1 MDFSLG
7 EELEAVRDLAREIFT
22 DRATPERLR
31 EVETSPD
38 RTDTRLWADLASA
51 GLLGAVLPEQDGGA
65 GLGMAGLCVLLE
77 EQGRRVAPVPLWPAL
92 VGGLAVAAHGTA
104 RQRAELL
111 PSLAGGEGRPTVAL
125 EEFGPAD
132 PLTPRTTAVAVGT
145 AQGGVQDA
153 PSWRLTGTKAV
164 VPSPDGARHVL
175 VAATTDA
182 GPGLFL
188 VAADAPGTTWESAE
202 TTTHD
207 MSGHLTLDGTPAEP
221 VGTPGD
227 GTVAEVV
234 RHSFVALAAVQVGV
248 ADGALR
254 YAADHLRER
263 LQFDR
268 PLATFQAV
276 QHQLADCYIDIDAMR
291 VTAWQAVDALAE
303 PFDAADAD
311 RAALVAKWWA
321 TEAGLNTVHRIQHV
335 HGGIGV
341 DIDYPVHRHFLWGK
355 QISTTLGGA
364 GADLER
370 LGALLTGGAV
380 AS

>member
-31 EVETSPD
+31 EVETSPT
-38 RTDTRLWADLASA
+38 RTDSRLWADLASA
-51 GLLGAVLPEQDGGA
+51 GLLGAALPEADGGA

-92 VGGLAVAAHGTA
+92 VGGLAVAAHGTP

-111 PSLAGGEGRPTVAL
+111 PGLASGGGRPTVAL

-132 PLTPRTTAVAVGT
+132 PLTPRTRATPDDTDRDG
-145 AQGGVQDA
+145 
-153 PSWRLTGTKAV
+153 PRWRLTGTKAV
-164 VPSPDGARHVL
+164 VPAPDGARHVL
-175 VAATTDA
+175 VTATTDA

-188 VAADAPGTTWESAE
+188 VATDAPGTTWEPAE
-202 TTTHD
+202 TTTYD
-207 MSGHLTLDGTPAEP
+207 LSGHLALDGAPAEA

-227 GTVAEVV
+227 GTAAALV
-234 RHSFVALAAVQVGV
+234 RDSFVALAAVQVGV
-248 ADGALR
+248 AEGALR
-254 YAADHLRER
+254 YAADHLGGR
-263 LQFDR
+263 LQFGR

-291 VTAWQAVDALAE
+291 VTLWQAVDALRE

-321 TEAGLNTVHRIQHV
+321 TEAGLNTVHRVQHV

-341 DIDYPVHRHFLWGK
+341 DTDYPVHRHFLWGK

-370 LGALLTGGAV
+370 LGTLLTGAAV

>member
-31 EVETSPD
+31 EVETSPARVD
-38 RTDTRLWADLASA
+38 ERLWGDLAAA
-51 GLLGAVLPEQDGGA
+51 GLLGAVLPARDGGA
-65 GLGMAGLCVLLE
+65 GLGLAGLCVLLE

-92 VGGLAVAAHGTA
+92 TGALAVAAYGTGA
-104 RQRAELL
+104 QRAQLL
-111 PSLAGGEGRPTVAL
+111 KGLADGSGRLTLAL
-125 EEFGPAD
+125 EEFGHAD
-132 PLTPRTTAVAVGT
+132 PLLPGTTAT
-145 AQGGVQDA
+145 ADG
-153 PSWRLTGTKAV
+153 PRWRLSGVKAV
-164 VPSPDGARHVL
+164 VPAPAGARHVL
-175 VAATTDA
+175 VTAATGC

-188 VAADAPGTTWESAE
+188 VASDATGVTWEYADTTSHDLSA
-202 TTTHD
+202 
-207 MSGHLTLDGTPAEP
+207 HLALDETPAEA
-221 VGTPGD
+221 VGTPGGGAVED
-227 GTVAEVV
+227 LV
-234 RHSFVALAAVQVGV
+234 RNAFVALAAVQVGV

-263 LQFDR
+263 CQFGR

-276 QHQLADCYIDIDAMR
+276 QHQLADCYIDIEAMR
-291 VTAWQAVDALAE
+291 VTLWQAVDASAE
-303 PFDAADAD
+303 PSDAESAD

-321 TEAGLNTVHRIQHV
+321 TEGGLNTVHRVQHV

-364 GADLER
+364 GADLAR

-380 AS
+380 TS

>member
-31 EVETSPD
+31 EVETSPTRSD
-38 RTDTRLWADLASA
+38 SRLWADLASA
-51 GLLGAVLPEQDGGA
+51 GLLGAVLPEADGGA

-92 VGGLAVAAHGTA
+92 VGGLAVAAHGTP

-111 PSLAGGEGRPTVAL
+111 PGLASGGGRPTVAL

-132 PLTPRTTAVAVGT
+132 PLTPRTRATPDDTGRD
-145 AQGGVQDA
+145 G
-153 PSWRLTGTKAV
+153 PRWRLTGTKAV
-164 VPSPDGARHVL
+164 VPAPDGARHVL
-175 VAATTDA
+175 VTATTDA

-188 VAADAPGTTWESAE
+188 VATDAPGTTWEPAE
-202 TTTHD
+202 TTTYD
-207 MSGHLTLDGTPAEP
+207 LSGHLALDGAPAEA

-227 GTVAEVV
+227 GTAAALV
-234 RHSFVALAAVQVGV
+234 RDSFVALAAVQVGV
-248 ADGALR
+248 AEGALR
-254 YAADHLRER
+254 YAADHLGGR
-263 LQFDR
+263 LQFGR

-291 VTAWQAVDALAE
+291 VTLWQAVDALLE

-321 TEAGLNTVHRIQHV
+321 TEAGLNTVHRVQHV

-341 DIDYPVHRHFLWGK
+341 DTDYPVHRHFLWGK

-370 LGALLTGGAV
+370 LGTLLTGAAV

>member
-31 EVETSPD
+31 EVETSPT
-38 RTDTRLWADLASA
+38 RVDTRLWTDLASA

-65 GLGMAGLCVLLE
+65 GLGMPGLCVLLE

-92 VGGLAVAAHGTA
+92 TGGLAVAAHGTA

-111 PSLAGGEGRPTVAL
+111 PDLAAGEGRPTVAL

-132 PLTPRTTAVAVGT
+132 PLTPRTTAVADG
-145 AQGGVQDA
+145 AH
-153 PSWRLTGTKAV
+153 WRLTGTKAV
-164 VPSPDGARHVL
+164 VPSPAGARHVL
-175 VAATTDA
+175 VTATTA
-182 GPGLFL
+182 TGPGLFL
-188 VAADAPGTTWESAE
+188 VASDAPGVTWEHAE
-202 TTTHD
+202 TTSHD
-207 MSGHLTLDGTPAEP
+207 LSAHLTLDGAPGEP

-227 GTVAEVV
+227 GAVAALV
-234 RHSFVALAAVQVGV
+234 RDSFVALAAVQAGV

-263 LQFDR
+263 HQFGR

-276 QHQLADCYIDIDAMR
+276 QHQLADCYIDIEAMR
-291 VTAWQAVDALAE
+291 VTLWQAVDALAE
-303 PFDAADAD
+303 PCDAEDAD

-321 TEAGLNTVHRIQHV
+321 TEGGLNTVHRVQHV

-341 DIDYPVHRHFLWGK
+341 DTDYPVHRHFLWGK

-370 LGALLTGGAV
+370 LGTLLTGGAV
-380 AS
+380 AP